1 MKNRGR
7 LLRRTLGMLLA
18 VALLLPL
25 TGPGIVLEASAITK
39 AEIDALKG
47 DASALASQ
55 DYEQIADSAAQGLT
69 VSRGMGMG
77 LISA

>member
-7 LLRRTLGMLLA
+7 LLRRTLGLLLA

-39 AEIDALKG
+39 AEIDARVEQLRR
-47 DASALASQ
+47 DCLA
-55 DYEQIADSAAQGLT
+55 GLEAT
-69 VSRGMGMG
+69 EP
-77 LISA
+77 